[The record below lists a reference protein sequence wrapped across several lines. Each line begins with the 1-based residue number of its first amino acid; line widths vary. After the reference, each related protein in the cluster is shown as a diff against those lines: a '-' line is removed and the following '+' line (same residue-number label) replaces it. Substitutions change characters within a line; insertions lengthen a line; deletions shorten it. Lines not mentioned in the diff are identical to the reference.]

1 MYERGPIPYYGG
13 LVSFFRA
20 PGIELDQVQEGMA
33 VVTGVPIDN
42 GIPTGRTGTRYGP
55 RAIRESSLHLRVSH
69 GASEEYIRFDLDTG
83 NGLRLKENPQI
94 ADAGDLNIYPTD
106 LMKTTASV
114 IEGVAE
120 ISRRGGLPVVLGGDH
135 YIAYPSFEGFA
146 RGMAERKSNLRLGYI
161 HIDSHTDFGDNN
173 AIGGR
178 FTHGTCVRRISE
190 NTSVI
195 SLKNMAW
202 VGINPP
208 MLTIDQYRLYREHNL
223 KMLTSLHIKEM
234 GIEEAMKQAME
245 TAADGVDAVYV
256 SVDIDVV
263 DASESPGTGAPE
275 FDGILARDFLQIM
288 EMLGEYE
295 ALGAIDLCEVAPN
308 WDDSGRTVILAS
320 RGLVNTLSPRLFD
333 KVEFTEARE

>member
-1 MYERGPIPYYGG
+1 MTQQIPLPYYGG

-20 PGIELDQVQEGMA
+20 PGISFDQIQEGMA

-55 RAIRESSLHLRVSH
+55 RAIRQSSLHSAGYGGSPENVR
-69 GASEEYIRFDLDTG
+69 YDLDTDV
-83 NGLRLKENPQI
+83 GLRPKENPQI
-94 ADAGDLNIYPTD
+94 ADVGDLNIYPTD
-106 LMKTTASV
+106 LMKTTAST
-114 IEGVAE
+114 IEGVTE
-120 ISRRGGLPVVLGGDH
+120 ISKRGGFPVVLGGDH

-146 RGMAERKSNLRLGYI
+146 QGMAERKSNLRLGYI
-161 HIDSHTDFGDNN
+161 HIDSHTDFGDGN

-208 MLTIDQYRLYREHNL
+208 MLTVDQYRLYREHNL
-223 KMLTSLHIKEM
+223 KMLTSLHIREM
-234 GIEEAMKQAME
+234 GIEQAMKQAME
-245 TAADGVDAVYV
+245 VAADGVDAVYV

-263 DASESPGTGAPE
+263 DASHSPGTGAPE
-275 FDGILARDFLQIM
+275 FEGISGKDFLQVM
-288 EMLGEYE
+288 DMLSEYE

-308 WDDSGRTVILAS
+308 WDDSGRTVLLAT
-320 RGLVNTLSPRLFD
+320 RGLINTLSPRLFD
-333 KVEFTEARE
+333 KVEFSD